1 MGKMETTASINAQ
14 LPTLDNKSM
23 GKHNFSIPQRVALW
37 QAYNKRCAI
46 SGEPIFFDQLHID
59 HILPEKLLNNPEEL
73 EHLKVN
79 YGLREDF
86 DINSY
91 YNWLPVKIK
100 INLQKGGLIYS
111 ESNPRYYL

>member
-1 MGKMETTASINAQ
+1 ITILVLSGILFIIIILVVAPKFIITTY
-14 LPTLDNKSM
+14 LPL
-23 GKHNFSIPQRVALW
+23 P
-37 QAYNKRCAI
+37 
-46 SGEPIFFDQLHID
+46 FFEQLHID

-91 YNWLPVKIK
+91 YNWFPVKIK

-111 ESNPRYYL
+111 ESNARYYL